1 MLGINSEYL
10 KIHYILSLNW
20 DVTKKKVAAPTNVA
34 VCQVEAKQL
43 RNFVEIKG
51 LER

>member
-20 DVTKKKVAAPTNVA
+20 DVTKKVAAPVNVA
-34 VCQVEAKQL
+34 CQVVAKQL
-43 RNFVEIKG
+43 RNFDEING